1 MNETESAIT
10 SFAEDA
16 LTIVS
21 KASGLWLYPAII
33 YQKGV

>member
-10 SFAEDA
+10 SFAED
-16 LTIVS
+16 VS
-21 KASGLWLYPAII
+21 TAASRVSEWWLYPATM

>member
-16 LTIVS
+16 LTTVS
-21 KASGLWLYPAII
+21 KASGLWLYPATI
-33 YQKGV
+33 YQKGA

>member
-16 LTIVS
+16 LTTANRVS
-21 KASGLWLYPAII
+21 ERWLYPATI
-33 YQKGV
+33 YQKGA